1 MNIQTFFDGLDDL
14 FEKADMAQ
22 VEPYFQKSMEQAIAE
37 QDIGARITI
46 LNEMMGF
53 FRETS
58 QYDKARQAITEVLAL
73 IKEAGLADSMPHATT
88 LLNSAN
94 ALRAAG
100 DLDQAMQYYSQVFAL
115 FEGQVPE
122 MDFRYAELYNN
133 VALLYQEMG
142 RYDMAVQCL
151 QKALVIVKQTPGKEF
166 QTAVTLANLGASE
179 IANQNIE
186 DAMSHLKQAI
196 VIFESMNVE
205 DTHMAAALSAMGEA
219 SFQKKEYKESE
230 AYYERALHMIEAY
243 IGKTE
248 AYRRVEAN
256 LQQVK
261 AKLQDPDE
269 TGSNGGARRLSGLEL
284 SERFY
289 RENGAE
295 KIHEQFSEYEARIAV
310 GFVGEG
316 SDRFGFDDVI
326 SEDHDFGIGFSM
338 WLTDE
343 DYEAIGEELQKAYE
357 EWVNGANDSKFWTV
371 HSKGRFGV
379 RRISDFY
386 WQLTGCKEG
395 PQSEN
400 EWSIV
405 GEERLAAAVNGKVF
419 RDDLGEFSRIR
430 NQIKGYYPGK
440 IWLLRLAQYTSLF
453 SQYGQYNYP
462 RMAKRQDWVS
472 ASIMRSKALEY
483 AMHSAYLINRQFCPH
498 DKWLNRGM
506 DCFEFCENIKTLA
519 NQLIETDLQDVAA
532 NNQLLEAMAADLLE
546 GMVNQGIVYPKTK
559 GDILYLENYGEA
571 LQESAEWIDCTVEE
585 LAERIA
591 AMEFHAFDQVKNE
604 GGRAGC
610 QDDWY
615 TFHIMRVSQY
625 RTWTKEMLLQYRM
638 EFEAKLSEGWNM
650 ITEKYGRMMES
661 TSPEQY
667 AKIAPELPPVS
678 PEKRSIV
685 NEIVKIQVKWMEEFQ
700 SQYPKL
706 AGNARS
712 IHTSEDMEWD
722 TSYETYLRGELLT
735 YSDAMLI
742 MYGRFITQLVQ
753 EGNNLAEQIMLNTVL
768 LYGYKGLEE
777 AEQAL
782 S

>member
-1 MNIQTFFDGLDDL
+1 MNIQLFFDGLDEL
-14 FEKADMAQ
+14 FSKGEMEK
-22 VEPYFQKSMEQAIAE
+22 VEPYFQLSMEQALQE
-37 QDIGARITI
+37 QDISARITI

-58 QYDKARQAITEVLAL
+58 QYDKAKQAIKEVLKL
-73 IKEAGLADSMPHATT
+73 IEEAGLADSLPHATT

-100 DLDQAMQYYSQVFAL
+100 DLEMAMNYYSRVFAL

-151 QKALVIVKQTPGKEF
+151 QKALVIAEQTPGKEF

-179 IANQNIE
+179 IANHNIE
-186 DAMSHLKQAI
+186 DAISYLKQAI
-196 VIFESMNVE
+196 TIFESMNVE

-219 SFQKKEYKESE
+219 SFQNKEYKEAE

-261 AKLQDPDE
+261 AKIQE
-269 TGSNGGARRLSGLEL
+269 SEKCGNNGKATRLSGLEL
-284 SERFY
+284 SEKFY
-289 RENGAE
+289 REYGAK
-295 KIHEQFSEYEARIAV
+295 KIHEQFPDYEARIAV
-310 GFVGEG
+310 GFAGEG
-316 SDRFGFDDVI
+316 SDRFGFDDDI

-357 EWVNGANDSKFWTV
+357 EWVNGVNDNTFWTV
-371 HSKGRFGV
+371 HSKDRFGV

-386 WQLTGCKEG
+386 LQLTGCKEG
-395 PQSEN
+395 PQGEN
-400 EWSIV
+400 DWSLV

-419 RDDLGEFSRIR
+419 RDDLGVFSRIR
-430 NQIKGYYPGK
+430 NQIKAYYPGK
-440 IWLLRLAQYTSLF
+440 TWLLRLAQYTSLF

-462 RMAKRQDWVS
+462 RMAKRQDWVA
-472 ASIMRSKALEY
+472 ASLMRSKSLEY
-483 AMHSAYLINRQFCPH
+483 AIHAAYLINRQFCPH

-506 DCFEFCENIKTLA
+506 VCFEFCDDIKALA
-519 NQLIETDLQDVAA
+519 QQLIKTDLQDVTA
-532 NNQLLEAMAADLLE
+532 NNQLIESIAASLLE

-559 GDILYLENYGEA
+559 GDILYLENYGEG
-571 LQESAEWIDCTVEE
+571 LEESAEWIECTVEE

-591 AMEFHAFDQVKNE
+591 VMEFQAFDQVKNE

-610 QDDWY
+610 QDDWH

-625 RTWTKEMLLQYRM
+625 RTWTREMLLQYRL
-638 EFEAKLSEGWNM
+638 EFEGKMSEGWNM

-661 TSPEQY
+661 TAPEEY
-667 AKIAPELPPVS
+667 AKIEPDLPPVS
-678 PEKRSIV
+678 PDKRNIV

-700 SQYPKL
+700 SKYPKL
-706 AGNARS
+706 AGNARR

-735 YSDAMLI
+735 YSDPMLV
-742 MYGRFITQLVQ
+742 MYGRFITQLVN
-753 EGNNLAEQIMLNTVL
+753 EDKNLAEQIMLNTVL
-768 LYGYKGLEE
+768 LYGYTGLEE
-777 AEQAL
+777 AEEAL